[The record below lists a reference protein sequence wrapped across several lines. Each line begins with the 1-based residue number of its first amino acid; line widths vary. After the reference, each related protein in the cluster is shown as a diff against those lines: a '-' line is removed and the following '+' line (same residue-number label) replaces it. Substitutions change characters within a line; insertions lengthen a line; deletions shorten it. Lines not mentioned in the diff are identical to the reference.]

1 MIKHAKEYNI
11 VDKNKQCFFIQVNLQ
26 TCIYSDHTKVLKVLW
41 SHLYLCILPK
51 RGLAF
56 HHKIHGL
63 FSWHRIPKGTGT
75 FTEKHLY
82 LGYVSLLIFMIF
94 KSSCIG
100 FKSRESPGHS
110 QTDILLIHVSI
121 MYFADQ
127 G

>member
-1 MIKHAKEYNI
+1 MTSYQIDD
-11 VDKNKQCFFIQVNLQ
+11 V
-26 TCIYSDHTKVLKVLW
+26 
-41 SHLYLCILPK
+41 ILPK

-121 MYFADQ
+121 MYFAD
-127 G
+127 